1 MAVTIDLKVI
11 TEPTLLVLGRQQ
23 LDQANIDTFVKCG
36 WRSDSDVP
44 SQVLM
49 EVAGRTCYQSF
60 KSPRP
65 GGNKAYISHIIE
77 TQHGSVCEHAVWTF
91 GVEGVSRSFSH
102 ELERHRAGVSP
113 SELSQRYVDC
123 SDVAFVVPP
132 AKMKWYEAYQLTS
145 AMCNDNVDDVTW
157 TRAGYY
163 ADWLSVRMNDLQEY
177 ERDMERLLTDAP
189 AELTGTDRRK
199 WARQAARD
207 GLPNC
212 TETKLVLTMN
222 ARAIRNVLEQR
233 GSRFADAEIR
243 RFANVL
249 YDIMLVE
256 APHIF
261 ADYETTALHDGT
273 RELNTKNRK
282 V

>member
-1 MAVTIDLKVI
+1 MNII
-11 TEPTLLVLGRQQ
+11 TEPTVLVLGRQS
-23 LDQANIDTFVKCG
+23 LDQANIDKFVKCG

-44 SQVLM
+44 GQVLM

-60 KSPRP
+60 KTPRP

-77 TQHGSVCEHAVWTF
+77 TAHGSVCEHAVWTF

-123 SDVAFVVPP
+123 SDIAFV
-132 AKMKWYEAYQLTS
+132 L
-145 AMCNDNVDDVTW
+145 
-157 TRAGYY
+157 
-163 ADWLSVRMNDLQEY
+163 
-177 ERDMERLLTDAP
+177 AP
-189 AELTGTDRRK
+189 ARLKWFRDYCHIEGYCAAGGTDIDELPQFVGWSKHKRWIESRESDIEDYEDDTLSLLAIAPSELSGTDKRK

-222 ARAIRNVLEQR
+222 ARAIRNVCEQR

-249 YDIMLVE
+249 YDIMIVE

-261 ADYETTALHDGT
+261 SDYTTEVLYDGS